1 MYHQTLVSHLP
12 IISAARDPPG
22 TPQQRVTYMDTMS
35 RGQSSMTIWT
45 GVDPAV
51 HQMNVAWLEVSV
63 RLEQC
68 SMYIQSLTKPVIFH
82 IVYGRC

>member
-1 MYHQTLVSHLP
+1 
-12 IISAARDPPG
+12 
-22 TPQQRVTYMDTMS
+22 
-35 RGQSSMTIWT
+35 MTIWT

-68 SMYIQSLTKPVIFH
+68 SMYIQYVINKTCYNSYC
-82 IVYGRC
+82 IWALLNVVWVEVSVRLAQSSNM